1 MPTQT
6 FTGSNRAAPDAVAVV
21 GIFDQTAR
29 SGGLESLAGH
39 ATAEDIRVDDE
50 RLVVTLALPGE
61 MAKVAS
67 ALVPALEQSIARA
80 FPDFKPMV
88 ILTAHRSAPASPA
101 APRKAAGHRPLGGIG
116 KPEGAP
122 MLEGV
127 GSVIA
132 VASGK
137 GGVGKSTTA
146 LNLAVALADM
156 GLKTGLVD
164 LDVHGPSL
172 PRMLGVRDVQPE
184 VKSGRLQ
191 PVQAWGISAMSIGL
205 MVNEEQAMIWR
216 GPMVMGA
223 VTQLLGDVDWGRL
236 DVLVLDLPPGTGDAQ
251 LTLAQKVKLAGA
263 LIVSTPQDIALLD
276 ARRGFTM
283 FEKTGV
289 PVLGLVENMSYFCCP
304 ECGHRTELFGH
315 GGARR
320 EAEKLGV
327 PFLGE
332 VPLLPEIRFSAD
344 EGRPIVHTD
353 PESPAG
359 QAYRKIAGTIATAL
373 RKGKPA

>member
-1 MPTQT
+1 
-6 FTGSNRAAPDAVAVV
+6 
-21 GIFDQTAR
+21 
-29 SGGLESLAGH
+29 
-39 ATAEDIRVDDE
+39 
-50 RLVVTLALPGE
+50 
-61 MAKVAS
+61 
-67 ALVPALEQSIARA
+67 
-80 FPDFKPMV
+80 
-88 ILTAHRSAPASPA
+88 
-101 APRKAAGHRPLGGIG
+101 
-116 KPEGAP
+116 
-122 MLEGV
+122 
-127 GSVIA
+127 
-132 VASGK
+132 
-137 GGVGKSTTA
+137 
-146 LNLAVALADM
+146 
-156 GLKTGLVD
+156 
-164 LDVHGPSL
+164 
-172 PRMLGVRDVQPE
+172 
-184 VKSGRLQ
+184 
-191 PVQAWGISAMSIGL
+191 
-205 MVNEEQAMIWR
+205 MIWR

-223 VTQLLGDVDWGRL
+223 VTQLLGDVDWGAL